1 MTRLHDDPERL
12 AGAAGGSRVELLLF
26 KLGTRQLFGINVFKV
41 HEAIQCPK
49 LTALPGA
56 HSVVCGVATLRD
68 KTVSVIDLAMAIGGI
83 PHPRDGSGYI
93 IITEYSRSTHGFL
106 VSALDRIIH
115 LDWRNIQPPPKGTGR
130 YSYITA
136 VTQYDHELIEIIDVE
151 KVIHEVTGSNEHIS
165 DGVITHDFSQDGKHI
180 LVVDDSSVARH
191 QITNVLDALKINYTI
206 AKDGQEAWDRLSRW
220 ADEGKEFSRFLS
232 MIISDIEMP
241 RMDGYTLTSRIRGD
255 ARMKDIY
262 VLLHTSLSG
271 VYNQDMIEKTGAD
284 KFLAK
289 YDPDE
294 LAEVVQTS
302 LTEHRHHLAL

>member
-1 MTRLHDDPERL
+1 MTRLHDDSDKRTTP
-12 AGAAGGSRVELLLF
+12 AAGSRVELLLF
-26 KLGTRQLFGINVFKV
+26 KLGTRQHFGINVFKV

-68 KTVSVIDLAMAIGGI
+68 KTVSVIDLAMAIGGV
-83 PHPRDGSGYI
+83 PHSRDGSGYI

-106 VSALDRIIH
+106 VSSLDRIIH
-115 LDWRNIQPPPKGTGR
+115 LDWSSIKPPPRGTGR

-136 VTQYDHELIEIIDVE
+136 VTQIDDELIEIIDVE

-165 DGVITHDFSQDGKHI
+165 DGIINHDFSSEGKHI

-191 QITNVLDALKINYTI
+191 QITNVLDALKIEYTL
-206 AKDGQEAWDRLSRW
+206 AKDGQDAWEKLLQW
-220 ADEGKEFSRFLS
+220 ADEGKVPQQFLS

-241 RMDGYTLTSRIRGD
+241 RMDGYTLTSMIRSD
-255 ARMKDIY
+255 PRMQNIY

-271 VYNQDMIEKTGAD
+271 VYNLDMVEKTGAD

-294 LAEVVQTS
+294 LAEVVQTC
-302 LTEHRHHLAL
+302 LTEHRHHLTP